1 MFVKTAIQIAQIVMV
16 QMMIIASNAP
26 IHNFQIFKDVRMN
39 AQKDFLEIYKE
50 IFAKNAILVVFSAME
65 IDKISAYHAMMVFT
79 QTKIVALNVK
89 IRIAKSVLKKDSDGA

>member
-1 MFVKTAIQIAQIVMV
+1 
-16 QMMIIASNAP
+16 
-26 IHNFQIFKDVRMN
+26 MN

-79 QTKIVALNVK
+79 
-89 IRIAKSVLKKDSDGA
+89 